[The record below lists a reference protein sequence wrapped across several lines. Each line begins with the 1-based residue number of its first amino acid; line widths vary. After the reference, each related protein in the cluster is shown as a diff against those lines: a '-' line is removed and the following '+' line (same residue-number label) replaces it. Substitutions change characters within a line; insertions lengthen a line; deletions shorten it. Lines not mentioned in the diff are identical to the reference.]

1 MPAFIAALIGVT
13 LYGAACYVTVIFV
26 VNPAWPY
33 VIIGAGS
40 IGILLAFLM
49 LTATLLRAGGLEVDS
64 VAPLDVRARLPDV
77 KSNFER
83 DRAWPNYLFVQSRI
97 DLGAALARTTFVVSR
112 MWAAMAEF
120 VGQAPAVLFFWPLL
134 LLPLTAAASLT
145 AGAAVGG
152 IVFYSLLGIV
162 LALAWLIWLLL
173 VGLLRGA
180 DLGIRLLRG
189 AKATCHHAGCNYR
202 NRLPAYRCACGV
214 THRDIRAGRLG
225 ALIRR
230 CQCGSLL
237 PTTVLQAAAGLVAVC
252 QNCDR
257 PLRAGAAVLTD
268 VLVPVFG
275 PASAG
280 KTRLVFAGMVALDQH
295 LRAASGSLCPIGPE
309 SADTFSYATTVVE
322 SEIRTT
328 KTAADRPPAG
338 ITVLLTAARCKA
350 LLHLFDA
357 AGEFFGNREQTS
369 RLAFLDDAQGLVF
382 VLDPFSIPAVRDDL
396 VGAFALS
403 LEAAQPAGMHPEQ
416 SYLVTAQLLRDQGI
430 KLKSMPLAV
439 AVVKSDLL
447 IGLPP
452 AAQLPPEAASEAVET
467 WLRDK
472 GLDNMLDGAARDFGV
487 VRYFLVSSRI
497 AATDVNGQIHPT
509 SPARPLLWLLAR
521 SGVSVTARRLAAV
534 P

>member
-1 MPAFIAALIGVT
+1 VPALIAALIGVT
-13 LYGAACYVTVIFV
+13 LYGAACYLTVVFIV
-26 VNPAWPY
+26 GPAWPFL
-33 VIIGAGS
+33 IIGAGG
-40 IGILLAFLM
+40 IGILLVFVM
-49 LTATLLRAGGLEVDS
+49 LAGTLLRARGLEADS
-64 VAPLDVRARLPDV
+64 VTPLDVRARLPDV

-83 DRAWPNYLFVQSRI
+83 DQAWPNYLFAQSRS
-97 DLGAALARTTFVVSR
+97 DLGTALMRTTFVVSR
-112 MWAAMAEF
+112 MWASMAEF
-120 VGQAPAVLFFWPLL
+120 VGHAPAVLLFGPLL

-152 IVFYSLLGIV
+152 IVFYGLLGVV
-162 LALAWLIWLLL
+162 LALAWLSWLLV

-214 THRDIRAGRLG
+214 THHDIRAGRLG
-225 ALIRR
+225 AFARR

-237 PTTVLQAAAGLVAVC
+237 PTTVLQAAAGLMAVC
-252 QNCDR
+252 QKCDR

-280 KTRLVFAGMVALDQH
+280 KTRLVFAGMVALDRN
-295 LRAASGSLCPIGPE
+295 LRAASGSLHPIGPE
-309 SADTFSYATTVVE
+309 SVNTFSHATTVVE
-322 SEIRTT
+322 SEIQTT

-338 ITVLLTAARCKA
+338 ITVLLTAARSKA

-357 AGEFFGNREQTS
+357 AGEFFDNREQTS
-369 RLAFLDDAQGLVF
+369 ELPFLDDAQGLVF

-396 VGAFALS
+396 TGAMAFR
-403 LEAAQPAGMHPEQ
+403 LEEAQPAMLHPEQ
-416 SYLVTAQLLRDQGI
+416 AYLVTAQLLRDQGV
-430 KLKSMPLAV
+430 KLKCKPLAV
-439 AVVKSDLL
+439 AVVKADLL
-447 IGLPP
+447 FGLPP
-452 AAQLPPEAASEAVET
+452 AAQLHPAAASGAVEA

-472 GLDNMLDGAARDFGV
+472 GLDNMLDGAARDFGM
-487 VRYFLVSSRI
+487 VRYFLVSSCN
-497 AATDVNGQIHPT
+497 AAIDVNGCVNPT

-521 SGVSVTARRLAAV
+521 SGVSVAAPRLAAV